1 MDAFGQGRLEPLP
14 RHVYPLARAADA
26 FRFMAQAKHKGK
38 IVIVHPTPD
47 ASGAAL
53 AAASGQAVPI
63 SGQGAYLITGG
74 LGGLGLQVAHWLVQ
88 RGARHLI
95 LMGRS
100 APSQE
105 AQGIIKELSMA
116 GASVQVAQG
125 DIANAKDLEQA
136 LAQTRGDRLQLQG
149 VFHCA
154 GLLAD
159 GVLAQQD
166 WQRFARVMA
175 PKVTGL
181 WNLHRLTQHLPLDL
195 FVIFSSAVSLL
206 GSAGQANHAS
216 ACAFEDALA
225 HYRRARGL
233 PAVSINWGPWSSVG
247 SVVTHQ
253 VGGRL
258 MSRGIQTLSPSESL
272 QAMER
277 VLDQNPTQVMILRAD
292 WQKFVAQFPSDGVP
306 SIFKELTA
314 ELPQYAGGTSQRESP
329 DLLTQIEGAKPS
341 EIRKLLQNHIRQV
354 VIQVLGLESTFTID
368 LRQGLRDIGMDSL
381 MSLELRNR
389 LQASSG
395 QSLPSTLAFDC
406 PTVET
411 LAEYLASKLSASIP
425 VQAKTAA
432 QLVNSA
438 SERVAKVHQL
448 SEEEAQALLIE
459 ELSKGKPRKSI

>member
-1 MDAFGQGRLEPLP
+1 
-14 RHVYPLARAADA
+14 V
-26 FRFMAQAKHKGK
+26 K
-38 IVIVHPTPD
+38 
-47 ASGAAL
+47 
-53 AAASGQAVPI
+53 
-63 SGQGAYLITGG
+63 
-74 LGGLGLQVAHWLVQ
+74 
-88 RGARHLI
+88 
-95 LMGRS
+95 
-100 APSQE
+100 
-105 AQGIIKELSMA
+105 
-116 GASVQVAQG
+116 VAQG
-125 DIANAKDLEQA
+125 DIASTEDLERA
-136 LAQTRGDRLQLQG
+136 LSQISGAGLQLQG

-159 GVLAQQD
+159 GILAQQD
-166 WQRFARVMA
+166 WQRFVQIMA

-181 WNLHRLTQHLPLDL
+181 WNLHCLTRHLPLDL
-195 FVIFSSAVSLL
+195 FVILSSAVSLL

-258 MSRGIQTLSPSESL
+258 MSRGIQSLSPAECL
-272 QAMER
+272 QVMKRIMDENLTQAM
-277 VLDQNPTQVMILRAD
+277 VLRAD
-292 WQKFVAQFPSDGVP
+292 WQKFVTQFPSDGVP
-306 SIFKELTA
+306 LIFKELAA
-314 ELPQYAGGTSQRESP
+314 EVPQYVSGASP
-329 DLLTQIEGAKPS
+329 PKSLDLLTQIEGAKPS
-341 EIRKLLQNHIRQV
+341 EFRKILQNHIRQI
-354 VIQVLGLESTFTID
+354 VIQVLGLETNFSID

-406 PTVET
+406 PTVEA
-411 LAEYLASKLSASIP
+411 LADYLAGRLSASTL

-432 QLVNSA
+432 QPVDSA
-438 SERVAKVHQL
+438 SEQAARVHQL
-448 SEEEAQALLIE
+448 SEEEAEALLME